1 MRAGLCTALLLPLIF
16 VAVGCSAPVTRPE
29 NPQRRVMIPPP
40 KVSVIEAEEAKRKKE
55 LAAKEG
61 PADPAEKDGPP
72 DPRDIPE
79 NLAALEDPVPRYEP
93 LSPGGNPK
101 DYEVFGRKYKVLG
114 SAEGF
119 RETGLASWYG
129 KKFHG
134 RRTSNGERYDMF
146 ELTAA
151 HKHLPLPTYA
161 RVTNLGNGKSV
172 IVRINDRGP
181 FHDNRIIDLSYA
193 AATKLETVGKIA
205 MVEIEAITPGQELPP
220 PPRMQME
227 PQTAGGRAAP
237 RLLQV
242 AAFSDPANAVSMRRE
257 LGKLGIDTVQI
268 RAGRLN
274 NGDTVHRV
282 MVGPFDERKRMD
294 EMRIR
299 IRGAGFEAFPISE

>member
-1 MRAGLCTALLLPLIF
+1 MKYAARAASLLPLILF
-16 VAVGCSAPVTRPE
+16 VAACSAPIKRPE

-40 KVSVIEAEEAKRKKE
+40 KVSVIEAEEARRKRA
-55 LAAKEG
+55 LATKEG

-72 DPRDIPE
+72 DPRDIPP
-79 NLAALEDPVPRYEP
+79 NLAELADPVPRYEP

-101 DYEVFGRKYKVLG
+101 TYEVFGRKYTVLS
-114 SAEGF
+114 SAEGY

-181 FHDNRIIDLSYA
+181 FHDSRIIDLSYA

-205 MVEIEAITPGQELPP
+205 MVEVEAITPGQELPP
-220 PPRMQME
+220 PPRMQIE
-227 PQTAGGRAAP
+227 AQTAQGRAAP

-242 AAFSDPANAVSMRRE
+242 AAFSDPSNAMSMRRE
-257 LGKLGIDTVQI
+257 LGKLGIDQVQI
-268 RAGRLN
+268 RPGRLS

-282 MVGPFDERKRMD
+282 TVGPFEERKRMD

-299 IRGAGFEAFPISE
+299 IRGAGFEAFPTSE